1 MAQARQRYTNSDLG
15 RVQQEAVARVRQMQG
30 KAHQG
35 PAAGAAAFRNWSTDP
50 NIRRRPHPLYQ
61 EPERQ
66 TPPVSPPPYTHPP
79 PPPPQEPQEDPAP
92 PPRPNNQR
100 QGQSGSQHA
109 GSGMGSEQHRQS
121 PPRSNRQPSPGAAP
135 GAEKPK
141 DTTLLQD
148 ILGGVGL
155 DDDRI
160 LILGLI
166 LILINDKADTTLIL
180 ALLYLLL

>member
-1 MAQARQRYTNSDLG
+1 MAQARQSYTGNDLG
-15 RVQQEAVARVRQMQG
+15 RIQREAVARVRQMQD
-30 KAHQG
+30 KAYQG
-35 PAAGAAAFRNWSTDP
+35 PPHGAPAFRNWSTDP
-50 NIRRRPHPLYQ
+50 NIRRRVYAPSQ
-61 EPERQ
+61 EPEQ
-66 TPPVSPPPYTHPP
+66 SPIPPPYDPP
-79 PPPPQEPQEDPAP
+79 PSAQEPPEDPAP
-92 PPRPNNQR
+92 PPHSNGQG
-100 QGQSGSQHA
+100 GQSN
-109 GSGMGSEQHRQS
+109 HRQP
-121 PPRSNRQPSPGAAP
+121 PPRSNRQPGPAP
-135 GAEKPK
+135 GADPEKPK

>member
-1 MAQARQRYTNSDLG
+1 MAEARQGYTSGNLG
-15 RVQQEAVARVRQMQG
+15 RIQQEAVTRMRQMQD
-30 KAHQG
+30 KAHQSSG
-35 PAAGAAAFRNWSTDP
+35 LGGATFRNWSTNP
-50 NIRRRPHPLYQ
+50 NFRRGEQPPYQQQPQQPL
-61 EPERQ
+61 RQ
-66 TPPVSPPPYTHPP
+66 PPPEPPIYT
-79 PPPPQEPQEDPAP
+79 PPPPQPPPLNPATEHFTPPPEQHSARQANPARAGSNTGQPQPP
-92 PPRPNNQR
+92 PPRPNNQ
-100 QGQSGSQHA
+100 A
-109 GSGMGSEQHRQS
+109 EAK
-121 PPRSNRQPSPGAAP
+121 PPP
-135 GAEKPK
+135 EKPK

>member
-1 MAQARQRYTNSDLG
+1 MTQVKQSYTGSDLG
-15 RVQQEAVARVRQMQG
+15 RIQQEAVTRVRQMQD
-30 KAHQG
+30 KAHQNSG
-35 PAAGAAAFRNWSTDP
+35 YGGATFRNWSTNP
-50 NIRRRPHPLYQ
+50 NFRRSGQPSHR
-61 EPERQ
+61 
-66 TPPVSPPPYTHPP
+66 PP
-79 PPPPQEPQEDPAP
+79 PPPPDPPAHTPSPQKPPEDPTPGNFRKQEQDNTERKQAYSAEEKTGQAGQQ
-92 PPRPNNQR
+92 PRPGR
-100 QGQSGSQHA
+100 
-109 GSGMGSEQHRQS
+109 
-121 PPRSNRQPSPGAAP
+121 PPNPGPAP
-135 GAEKPK
+135 EKPK